1 MVVIDKQQRECKI
14 INIAVATD
22 QNIKVKKLEKITKYQ
37 DLGLQMKRLW
47 DVKTTVIPIMVG
59 ALEAVSEEL
68 ENQLETVGVAIVII
82 YLQNTVLLETAFIL
96 KKVLGS

>member
-1 MVVIDKQQRECKI
+1 
-14 INIAVATD
+14 
-22 QNIKVKKLEKITKYQ
+22 
-37 DLGLQMKRLW
+37 MKRLW